1 MLRKSLTLGLVQG
14 LLLTSAVSL
23 AATAENP
30 APSSGLSA
38 AQIVEKNVAARG
50 GLQAW
55 RAVHT
60 LSLEGKMGV
69 GGNQRAT
76 LAVPG
81 PPVTGH
87 PGQKPGHGTAPALPQ
102 QVAAQRP
109 VDEVQLPFQMELARS
124 HKMRFELQFNG
135 QSAVQ
140 IYDGTQGWKVRPYLN
155 RGDVETFTADELKTA
170 STQSELDGY
179 LIDYAAKG
187 TKIER
192 DGMEKVEGRDTYK
205 LKLTFQSGQALHVWV
220 DAKTFLETKIEGRPR
235 RLDGA
240 WHPVEVYY
248 RDYRAVN
255 GLQIPFVLETA
266 VAPVGRTAMG
276 FKDVPVPVERITIE
290 RVAVNPHFDALAFT
304 RPQLLAAASSPAAH
318 TVK

>member
-1 MLRKSLTLGLVQG
+1 MLRKTLALGLVQG
-14 LLLTSAVSL
+14 LFLTSAVSL
-23 AATAENP
+23 ATAADNP

-55 RAVHT
+55 RAVQT

-81 PPVTGH
+81 PPVK
-87 PGQKPGHGTAPALPQ
+87 PGQKPGHGTAAAIPAQ
-102 QVAAQRP
+102 AASHRP
-109 VDEVQLPFQMELARS
+109 VEEVQLPFQMELARS
-124 HKMRFELQFNG
+124 HKMRFQLQFNG

-140 IYDGTQGWKVRPYLN
+140 VFDGSQGWKVRPFLN
-155 RGDVETFTADELKTA
+155 RGDVETFSADELKIA

-187 TKIER
+187 TKLEQE
-192 DGMEKVEGRDTYK
+192 GMDKVEGRDTYK
-205 LKLTFQSGQALHVWV
+205 LKLTLRSGQALHVWI
-220 DAKTFLETKIEGRPR
+220 DAKTFLETKVEGQPR

-248 RDYRAVN
+248 RDYQAVK
-255 GLQIPFVLETA
+255 GLQIPFVLETN
-266 VAPVGRTAMG
+266 VLPVGRTAMG
-276 FKDVPVPVERITIE
+276 FKDVPVPVERISIE
-290 RVAVNPHFDALAFT
+290 RVTVNPRFDASAFT
-304 RPQLLAAASSPAAH
+304 RPQLLAAVSTPAARP
-318 TVK
+318 VK